1 MGTRATDGPP
11 DGTWQVL
18 AHHDWE
24 SAAGLEVTLAAALES
39 LDGAENPILY
49 DYVDIEAV
57 ADAIDPA
64 VDSRG
69 ASEIRFE
76 YEGHTVRI
84 TRDGTIAAR

>member
-1 MGTRATDGPP
+1 M
-11 DGTWQVL
+11 L

-24 SAAGLEVTLAAALES
+24 SVAGLEVTLGAALES
-39 LDGAENPILY
+39 LDGAENLILY
-49 DYVDIEAV
+49 DYVNIEAV

-64 VDSRG
+64 IDSRG
-69 ASEIRFE
+69 ASEVRFE